1 MTSGDGSV
9 RPSLRLKS
17 QKAPPPPVAAP
28 EPVVVPQDPS
38 WTLGGID
45 ILSDLT
51 GEERRAIANGCTWL
65 KVPEGA
71 HVFELGDH
79 SFAFCFLVK
88 GRLRAVDHR
97 AGAQDV
103 AFIDVMAG
111 GSFGELSSVDGLPR
125 SASMLAL
132 EESIVAQLPREK
144 FQALIQEQQA
154 VCLRLLHSFAR
165 NIRNTNKRLVDLSTR
180 TPVQRVY
187 SELLRAS
194 EPDPMKDGSWIIEPM
209 PRHEEIASWAGT
221 TSDIV
226 ARAVGQLL
234 KLGVA
239 KRRSKSLHILDRQ
252 QIQRLAMAT

>member
-1 MTSGDGSV
+1 MTSGEGTA
-9 RPSLRLKS
+9 RPSLRLKT
-17 QKAPPPPVAAP
+17 QKAPPEPVRPP
-28 EPVVVPQDPS
+28 EPVVVPQEVS
-38 WTLGGID
+38 WTLDGID
-45 ILSDLT
+45 ILADLT
-51 GEERRAIANGCTWL
+51 SEERRAIANGCAWL
-65 KVPEGA
+65 KVPEGG
-71 HVFELGDH
+71 HIFELGDH
-79 SFAFCFLVK
+79 SCTFCFLVT
-88 GRLRAVDHR
+88 GRVRAVDHR

-103 AFIDVMAG
+103 AFIDVPAG
-111 GSFGELSSVDGLPR
+111 GSFGELSAVDGLPR

-132 EESIVAQLPREK
+132 EESIVAVLSRER
-144 FQALIQEQQA
+144 FQALIHEQPP
-154 VCLRLLHSFAR
+154 VCLRLLNGFAR
-165 NIRNTNKRLVDLSTR
+165 NIRNTNARLVDLSTR

-194 EPDPMKDGSWIIEPM
+194 EPDPMKDGSWIIDPM

-221 TSDIV
+221 TSDTV